1 MQAGDVLGN
10 RYHLIDLVGKGRSEV
25 FLARDG
31 NTSRLLAVKVI
42 KKTSKN
48 IDSFMR
54 EKALLAV
61 FEHPGIPSI
70 VDQIDTDSECCVIMN
85 YYNGETLYNRI
96 KRESDSATNGEIV
109 DMSRRE
115 SEVIEWMKGLCSIL
129 THIHTHYKKER
140 STLKAPV
147 IHRDIKPENIMIED
161 SGIKLIDWG
170 IAGEFKRGVPDMGP
184 NWGTPNYAAPEQCPV
199 GAKYIDERT
208 DIFSLGATMFYALT
222 SVVPPKDK
230 KNIPPIASINPNI
243 SEGMGIIIDKCLKYN
258 PEERYQSA
266 EELLDD
272 LNHID
277 FLTKKT
283 RSEKKR
289 SLILFGLCIFFCIVG
304 SVLSIVSNSIIN
316 SNNSDNYMSK
326 IQLADAAYDD
336 AMSYRRK
343 NETQKSEEAFAAA
356 ADYYKQ
362 AITYNNRNIETYER
376 LFNCYLLRNTSN
388 DESALM
394 DAIDSMRRQYVDE
407 KNSGAYHSNRMM
419 YLIAKKC
426 MTLSDNPL
434 YLGYAVDYLELI
446 KDSPAYRNNTFTDGF
461 SKIEV
466 DSMCVLAKSLYATV
480 NETNASELVEALT
493 DLETETDSSVNDIND
508 KLVNYL
514 DLLHIYSRYYK
525 EIEKCGTDPYEAI
538 LRIVTKSKEII
549 DKSEDLSFNN
559 VSEMYQI
566 AADSFYMAATSDSI
580 EEIKRRHCELA
591 IEWYKNTE
599 EEFFISSELPAM
611 LILKHGNSHRLLYE
625 SYNNQNGSN
634 SMPDGATCLETAK
647 EKYRRVLDSDDSSDD
662 IINTKFI
669 AQMGITYCCAYN
681 KLYHSGNSGELRTEY
696 DKTVRMMDENRESIT
711 RTQQR
716 QYSTLVSYV
725 EMVGV

>member
-42 KKTSKN
+42 KKTSKDF
-48 IDSFMR
+48 DSFMR
-54 EKALLAV
+54 EKALLAI

-70 VDQIDTDSECCVIMN
+70 VDQIDTETECCVVMN

-96 KRESDSATNGEIV
+96 KRESDSATNGEVI
-109 DMSRRE
+109 DMNRRE
-115 SEVIEWMKGLCSIL
+115 SEVIEWFKGLCSIL

-140 STLKAPV
+140 SSLKAPV
-147 IHRDIKPENIMIED
+147 VHRDIKPENIMIED

-272 LNHID
+272 LNHIES
-277 FLTKKT
+277 LSKKT

-289 SLILFGLCIFFCIVG
+289 SLVLFGLCIVFCIVG

-336 AMSYRRK
+336 AMSYRR
-343 NETQKSEEAFAAA
+343 NNDTQKSEEAFATA

-388 DESALM
+388 DESSLM

-407 KNSGAYHSNRMM
+407 KNSGAYHSNRLM
-419 YLIAKKC
+419 YQIAKKC
-426 MTLSDNPL
+426 LTLSDNPL
-434 YLGYAVDYLELI
+434 YIGYAVDYLELI
-446 KDSPAYRNNTFTDGF
+446 KDSSAYKNGIFNDGY

-466 DSMCVLAKSLYATV
+466 DSMYLIAKSLFTSV
-480 NETNASELVEALT
+480 NESNAQDLVAAMV
-493 DLETETDSSVNDIND
+493 DLESETDSSVNNVDD
-508 KLVNYL
+508 KLTNYL
-514 DLLHIYSRYYK
+514 NLIKIYSRYSMFISK
-525 EIEKCGTDPYEAI
+525 NGIDPYDAI
-538 LRIVTKSKEII
+538 LQIGQKAKGLIESSENLTFNDVEPLYQTVAESLYDAAMSDTNAETKRNHYEKA
-549 DKSEDLSFNN
+549 L
-559 VSEMYQI
+559 
-566 AADSFYMAATSDSI
+566 
-580 EEIKRRHCELA
+580 
-591 IEWYKNTE
+591 EWLDNTE
-599 EEFFISSELPAM
+599 EESIKMSAALV
-611 LILKHGNSHRLLYE
+611 LKQGTCYRGIYE
-625 SYNNQNGSN
+625 SYTQGGKNDAPGGGKDYLN
-634 SMPDGATCLETAK
+634 SAR
-647 EKYRRVLDSDDSSDD
+647 EKYTLVLSSDDSSNDA
-662 IINTKFI
+662 INTKFS
-669 AQMGITYCCAYN
+669 AQVGITFCCAYN
-681 KLYHSGNSGELRTEY
+681 KLYNGVNNGELKAEY
-696 DKTVRMMDENRESIT
+696 EKTVHMMEENKDKLGRFQS
-711 RTQQR
+711 R
-716 QYSTLVSYV
+716 QYKSLVSLV